1 MKAERLRN
9 LIKSLDALKIG
20 YSKDF
25 FLFQSK
31 HGKSLLLKIKFL
43 KFFGGMKVITLI
55 SLTKGKFMM
64 YNN

>member
-25 FLFQSK
+25 FYYFK
-31 HGKSLLLKIKFL
+31 VNMGKVCFL
-43 KFFGGMKVITLI
+43 K
-55 SLTKGKFMM
+55 
-64 YNN
+64 